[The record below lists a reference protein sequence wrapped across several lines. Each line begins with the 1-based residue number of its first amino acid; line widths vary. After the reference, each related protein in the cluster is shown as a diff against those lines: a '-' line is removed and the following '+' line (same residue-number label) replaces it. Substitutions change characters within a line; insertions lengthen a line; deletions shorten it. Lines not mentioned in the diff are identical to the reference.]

1 MKLRTA
7 SLLAASCLL
16 AACMTAGPDYV
27 RPTMNVPP
35 AYKDVGGAW
44 KTAQPLDAL
53 PRGKWWELF
62 GDPQL
67 NALAERVEAGNQNIR
82 LAEARVRQAQAAL
95 RLVQADRL
103 PFVTGSGSAIRSR
116 TYSNSAGATSS
127 FELGADASW
136 EPDLWG
142 RIRRSVE
149 AGAAQAQ
156 VSAADLES
164 VRLAVTAQLVQNYLL
179 LRVIDAQAR
188 NFQDAVIAYNRS
200 LTLTRNRYQAGVV
213 GKSDVVQA
221 EAQVRSTQAQL
232 VDLGVQRAQLE
243 HAIATLIGEA
253 PVNLAIAP
261 AEIVAKLPEIPSG
274 LPSELLERRPDI
286 AAAERSVAAANARIG
301 VAQAAMFPSATL
313 SGGLGI
319 RSATLPELLRAPTAF
334 WALGASALQI
344 LFDGGAR
351 QAVTDQARAAFDAEV
366 ATYRQTVL
374 TSFQEVEDSLATLRI
389 LEEEAKLQAQAV
401 AAARESVKLTENR
414 YKAGTASFLDVINV
428 QTIALSNE
436 RTAVGIQ
443 GRRFAAAVQ
452 LIRAVGGGWDA
463 RALEN
468 VQVGQAEAGR

>member
-1 MKLRTA
+1 MSKRLTVA
-7 SLLAASCLL
+7 LALSLAL
-16 AACMTAGPDYV
+16 AACKTAGPDYV
-27 RPTMNVPP
+27 RPAAIVPP
-35 AYKDVGGAW
+35 AYKDVGGTW
-44 KTAQPLDAL
+44 KSAQPLDAL

-67 NALAERVEAGNQNIR
+67 NALAERVDAGNQSIR
-82 LAEARVRQAQAAL
+82 EAEARVRQAQAAL
-95 RLVQADRL
+95 RLTEADRL
-103 PFVTGSGSAIRSR
+103 PLVTGSGVASRSR
-116 TYSNSAGATSS
+116 TYRSAAGATSN
-127 FELGADASW
+127 FELGVDASW

-142 RIRRSVE
+142 RIRRTVE

-164 VRLAVTAQLVQNYLL
+164 VRLAATAQLVQNYLL
-179 LRVIDAQAR
+179 IRVIDAQAR
-188 NFQDAVIAYNRS
+188 LYQDSVIAFNRS

-213 GKSDVVQA
+213 GKSDVVLA

-243 HAIATLIGEA
+243 NAIAVLMGEA
-253 PVNLAIAP
+253 PVNVSIPP
-261 AEIVAKLPEIPSG
+261 AEMVAKLPEIPSG

-301 VAQAAMFPSATL
+301 AAQAAMFPSVTL

-319 RSATLPELLRAPTAF
+319 RGATFPELLRAPTAF

-351 QAVTDQARAAFDAEV
+351 QALTDQARAAFDAEV
-366 ATYRQTVL
+366 AFYRQTVL
-374 TSFQEVEDSLATLRI
+374 TSFQEVEDNLAILRI

-414 YKAGTASFLDVINV
+414 YKAGTVSFLDVINV

-436 RTAVGIQ
+436 RTAAGIL
-443 GRRFAAAVQ
+443 GRRLVAAVQ

-463 RALEN
+463 RALELA
-468 VQVGQAEAGR
+468 QVGHAGQGR